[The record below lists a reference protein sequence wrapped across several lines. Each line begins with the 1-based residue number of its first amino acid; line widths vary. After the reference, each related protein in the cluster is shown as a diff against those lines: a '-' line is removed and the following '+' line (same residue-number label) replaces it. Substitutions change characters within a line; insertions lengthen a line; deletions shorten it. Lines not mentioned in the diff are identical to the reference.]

1 MSTTTSKQ
9 VLNQVLEPLRG
20 SAVQHDASILAFQLL
35 AWAHLSAQGQLDS
48 AEQIEGVLEQGSSA
62 VVDALARL
70 GSKRGLI
77 GQAFSNAS
85 NVARHADTHVLTA
98 AKSAKG
104 LVDAGVFERFQVADV
119 VADLVPWLP
128 GYQML
133 SPQLVRLVSDL
144 VITKNIESVY
154 CPWEYSGQFVG
165 SVLWAEPSHV
175 HVESRLAFPLPA
187 LISLFYTK
195 GSIEVEVADP
205 LHAPSA
211 VAAGKLHKF
220 AATIACPPMGARVD
234 ADIAERDLY
243 GRFPVPKA
251 TATGLM
257 VQHIVAQ
264 THGSA
269 AIVVPNSFLFGSG
282 TDREVR
288 EYLLMKKYV
297 QAAIALPGGLLS
309 DTHIPVAILVLNT
322 KYPCKAINFVD
333 ATQEHFRKVLSKGQ
347 SELINDADIVE
358 FCRHDSDV
366 SDSDIHSR
374 LGEELAVSVA
384 VESVLANE
392 AQLQVNRYVMST
404 ERHRFQKSLEAQ
416 PMIELGSIAS
426 VIAPLANKDRNVEAP
441 DGIAVFEVG
450 AADLPPTGYIQKPSK
465 ELQIRLLKTTRS
477 GSAGDI
483 FLRPYDVVLI
493 TKGSSGKVGV
503 VPHNIPESGPGGWIA
518 GQSAVVLRAN
528 KPDTDLRALALLLRS
543 EQGQELLASITS
555 GSSIRMIPLSR
566 LKNLPV
572 PILSQ
577 EFATRAARVLD
588 HQVELQQRIDS
599 LKQEQSAQAESLWTD
614 LFAEHVT
621 QEC

>member
-62 VVDALARL
+62 VVDALAKL
-70 GSKRGLI
+70 GSRRGLI

-85 NVARHADTHVLTA
+85 NVARHADIHVLTA

-128 GYQML
+128 GYQVL

-144 VITKNIESVY
+144 AITKKIESVY

-205 LHAPSA
+205 LRAPSA

-234 ADIAERDLY
+234 VDIAERDLY

-257 VQHIVAQ
+257 VQHIAAQ

-322 KYPCKAINFVD
+322 KHPCKAINFVD

-358 FCRHDSDV
+358 FCRLDSDV
-366 SDSDIHSR
+366 SDSDMHTR
-374 LGEELAVSVA
+374 LGEELAVSVP

-416 PMIELGSIAS
+416 PMVELGSIAS

-441 DGIAVFEVG
+441 EGIAVFEVG

-465 ELQIRLLKTTRS
+465 ELQIRLLKTTRG

-543 EQGQELLASITS
+543 ERGQELLASITS
-555 GSSIRMIPLSR
+555 GSSIRMIPLSA
-566 LKNLPV
+566 LKNLAV
-572 PILSQ
+572 PALSQ
-577 EFATRAARVLD
+577 EFAARAVHVLD
-588 HQVELQQRIDS
+588 HQVEVQQRIDS
-599 LKQEQSAQAESLWTD
+599 LKQEQTTQAESLWAD

-621 QEC
+621 QES